1 MSDQPDTKGDE
12 TRASASP
19 EAFLRAVVVPA
30 FNAQVEELRRQLAV
44 LERELDERT
53 GAEAA
58 VALHVLGE
66 VGGKWYLN
74 VRNGRMEIGTSPS
87 APVVFSVYQNAEDWA
102 ALAALGHEGGT
113 PAVGSPTGRGALTR
127 SRIARLRS
135 IAGTARLVLRPEG
148 GSPARVVTLHFG
160 SGEPADPPQV
170 TLTMREQD
178 ARRLREGA
186 LEPQAAFL
194 QGLVTISGD
203 IGLAM
208 QIGAGLFM

>member
-1 MSDQPDTKGDE
+1 
-12 TRASASP
+12 
-19 EAFLRAVVVPA
+19 
-30 FNAQVEELRRQLAV
+30 
-44 LERELDERT
+44 
-53 GAEAA
+53 
-58 VALHVLGE
+58 
-66 VGGKWYLN
+66 
-74 VRNGRMEIGTSPS
+74 
-87 APVVFSVYQNAEDWA
+87 
-102 ALAALGHEGGT
+102 
-113 PAVGSPTGRGALTR
+113 
-127 SRIARLRS
+127 
-135 IAGTARLVLRPEG
+135 
-148 GSPARVVTLHFG
+148 VVTLHFG